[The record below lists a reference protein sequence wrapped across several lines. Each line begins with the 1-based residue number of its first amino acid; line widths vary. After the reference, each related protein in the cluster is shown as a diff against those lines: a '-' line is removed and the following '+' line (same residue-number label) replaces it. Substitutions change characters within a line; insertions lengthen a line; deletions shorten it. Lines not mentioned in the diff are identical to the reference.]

1 MKPWL
6 IVAGLVVAVG
16 VAACGEAAPDLASV
30 VTDLGLEPIEAT
42 VEADPALVDLG
53 QALFYD
59 PILSGN
65 RNISCATCHHPRF
78 ASGDGLSVSI
88 GQGGTGVGTERTM
101 VDAMLIPRNATEVFN
116 RGATDWHVMFWD
128 GRVAVDPAGGF
139 VTPAG
144 DQLPA
149 GLDNVL
155 AAQAMFPV
163 ASAGE
168 MRGNPEDEEI
178 FGEPN
183 EIGEF
188 GDEQYAEIWAALTD
202 RLVAIP
208 GYVALFAAAY
218 PDVPVDALGF
228 QHAANALAAYQ
239 ATAFDL
245 TDSPWNAYLAG
256 EVDAL
261 DEQAVAGAILF
272 LGEAGCASCHAPPLL
287 TDQDFYSLGVPQI
300 GPGKDEEAPE
310 DLGRGRETGDAGDMY
325 AFRTPSLLN
334 VSVSGPWMHDGA
346 FSDLSSV
353 IRHHVDPVAS
363 YESYTVDQAVGPS
376 LQFTDR
382 ARFRDPLLASVSP
395 ELAVV
400 PALSD
405 DQIDQLIAFLGAL
418 TDPVATDLDAL
429 VPASVPSGL
438 PIDR

>member
-6 IVAGLVVAVG
+6 MVAGLVVAVG
-16 VAACGEAAPDLASV
+16 TAACGDAAPDLEAV
-30 VTDLGLEPIEAT
+30 VADLGLEPIEAT
-42 VEADPALVDLG
+42 VEAEPALVDLG

-88 GQGGTGVGTERTM
+88 GQGGVGVGTERTM

-116 RGATDWHVMFWD
+116 RGASDWHVMFWD
-128 GRVAVDPAGGF
+128 GRVSGSPADGF
-139 VTPAG
+139 VTPAD

-149 GLDNVL
+149 GLDSVL

-178 FGEPN
+178 FGERN
-183 EIGEF
+183 EIGEL
-188 GDEQYAEIWAALTD
+188 GDEQYVEIWAALTD
-202 RLVAIP
+202 RLVAID
-208 GYVALFAAAY
+208 GYVDLFAAAY
-218 PDVPVDALGF
+218 PEVPVDALGF
-228 QHAANALAAYQ
+228 EHAANALAAYQ

-245 TDSPWNAYLAG
+245 TDSPWNSYLAG
-256 EVDAL
+256 DTEAL
-261 DEQAVAGAILF
+261 DEEAAVGAALF

-287 TDQDFYSLGVPQI
+287 TDQAFYSLGVPQI

-310 DLGRGRETGDAGDMY
+310 DLGRGRETDDPGDMY
-325 AFRTPSLLN
+325 SFRTPSLLN

-353 IRHHVDPVAS
+353 VRHHVDPVAS
-363 YESYTVDQAVGPS
+363 YESYSVDQAVGPS

-382 ARFRDPLLASVSP
+382 ARYRDPLLASVSL
-395 ELAVV
+395 ELDVV

-405 DQIDQLIAFLGAL
+405 SQIDQLVAFLDAL
-418 TDPVATDLDAL
+418 TDPAATALDAL
-429 VPASVPSGL
+429 VPESVPSGL
-438 PIDR
+438 PVDP

>member
-1 MKPWL
+1 MRRL
-6 IVAGLVVAVG
+6 LLMAIVG
-16 VAACGEAAPDLASV
+16 VALLAGCGGSEPDLATMV
-30 VTDLGLEPIEAT
+30 DDLGLTP
-42 VEADPALVDLG
+42 VEASIDADPELVELG

-88 GQGGTGVGTERTM
+88 GQGGLGVGTDRAM

-116 RGATDWHVMFWD
+116 RGAAEWHVMFWD
-128 GRVAVDPAGGF
+128 GRVTGSPEDGF

-144 DQLPA
+144 DQLPG
-149 GLDNVL
+149 GLDSVL

-178 FGEPN
+178 FGARN
-183 EIGEF
+183 ELGEF
-188 GDEQYAEIWAALTD
+188 GDEDYPQIWAALTE

-208 GYVALFAAAY
+208 GYVELFAAAY
-218 PDVPVDALGF
+218 PEVAVDELGF

-245 TDSPWNAYLAG
+245 TDSPWNRYLG
-256 EVDAL
+256 GDTDAL
-261 DEQAVAGAILF
+261 DDAASRGAALF
-272 LGEAGCASCHAPPLL
+272 LGEAGCATCHVPPLL
-287 TDQDFYSLGVPQI
+287 TDQAFHSLAVPQI

-310 DLGRGRETGDAGDMY
+310 DLGRGRETEEASDRY

-334 VSVSGPWMHDGA
+334 VEVSGPWMHDGA
-346 FSDLSSV
+346 FSSLEAV
-353 IRHHVDPVAS
+353 IRHHMDPVAS
-363 YESYTVDQAVGPS
+363 YESYSVGQAVGPS
-376 LQFTDR
+376 LQFVDR
-382 ARFRDPLLASVSP
+382 ARYREPLLASVSP
-395 ELAVV
+395 ALDVV
-400 PALSD
+400 PSLSD
-405 DQIDQLIAFLGAL
+405 EQIEHLVAFLAAL
-418 TDPVATDLDAL
+418 TDPAAHNMDGL
-429 VPASVPSGL
+429 VPDDVPSGL